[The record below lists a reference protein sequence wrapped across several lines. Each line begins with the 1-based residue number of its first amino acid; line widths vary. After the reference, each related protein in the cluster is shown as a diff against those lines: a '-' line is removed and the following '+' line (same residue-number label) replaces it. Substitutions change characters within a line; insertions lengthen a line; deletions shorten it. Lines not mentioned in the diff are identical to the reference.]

1 MLALTSANL
10 VFWLGM
16 LSPLVLVCLVFVVVS
31 FAEHKHQQELPESPL
46 ATGPAKPLELVDR

>member
-16 LSPLVLVCLVFVVVS
+16 MSPLILVCLVFLVVS

-46 ATGPAKPLELVDR
+46 ANGAAKPLELADR